1 VLTGRTVTWSSSSPN
16 AATISASGLATSVAA
31 GTTTITA
38 TSGTVSGTT
47 TLTVTAAPPAPP
59 PSGLYANQPAGY
71 TRIAETNDTALPW
84 NGVLG
89 GTVANYGSGP
99 STLLSLVSGGN
110 LPVSFPTGQ
119 TTAQQFI
126 WEAGT
131 HAGDQEAGSD
141 GAGYWL
147 WDNITTSGANGGPA
161 GNEYSAVYLSQ
172 WICLY
177 GNGTNMEVP
186 GAGLVKLNLFG
197 STNNNQNGSGPGPT
211 ELVPQA
217 VAVATSSGA
226 GGPNTATQ
234 FYLQLATQNGTNIN
248 YPPNVNTTTYLN
260 VGQVHHVEQVYTLG
274 TAGGSN
280 GTWDA
285 WIDGVHISHYTNI
298 PFINSAYAANGGDGL
313 AGFWGWDFAPWWGG
327 QGGPNKSRD
336 DAIYLGHT
344 YMSGIF
350 LRNRQ

>member
-1 VLTGRTVTWSSSSPN
+1 
-16 AATISASGLATSVAA
+16 
-31 GTTTITA
+31 
-38 TSGTVSGTT
+38 
-47 TLTVTAAPPAPP
+47 
-59 PSGLYANQPAGY
+59 
-71 TRIAETNDTALPW
+71 
-84 NGVLG
+84 
-89 GTVANYGSGP
+89 VANYGSGP

-147 WDNITTSGANGGPA
+147 WDNITGNGSGGGPA
-161 GNEYSAVYLSQ
+161 GNEYSAIYKSHYFC
-172 WICLY
+172 IY
-177 GNGTNMEVP
+177 GNGTNIEVP
-186 GAGLVKLNLFG
+186 GAGGFKLYYFG

-211 ELVPQA
+211 DLVLWANA
-217 VAVATSSGA
+217 VALSGT
-226 GGPNTATQ
+226 GITVPYTATQ
-234 FYLQLATQNGTNIN
+234 FSLELRTQNGTNIN
-248 YPPNVNTTTYLN
+248 YTPNVSTTTYLN
-260 VGQVHHVEQVYTLG
+260 VGQVHHIEQVLTLG
-274 TAGGSN
+274 TAGGSD

-285 WIDGVHISHYTNI
+285 WIDGVKIAHYTNV
-298 PFINSAYAANGGDGL
+298 PFINAAYAANGGDGL